1 MWIFRFRTFGL
12 HFFALYW
19 FALGFRIRPHL
30 MYWWCFFHNQMYVIH
45 HRNWHLW
52 YYNRFLLI
60 NWYMM
65 RAVDIVAPSMAAQ
78 VESHTVIFLWPRTRI
93 VCVLYGEPKSKM
105 NVSSCSFFV
114 ELLTMKYALP
124 CAQHHNRRYVA
135 LLKHQ
140 KEKLI
145 YVMVDI
151 FLVALRNG
159 LTRDSSSS
167 GVKDWSRYF

>member
-1 MWIFRFRTFGL
+1 
-12 HFFALYW
+12 
-19 FALGFRIRPHL
+19 